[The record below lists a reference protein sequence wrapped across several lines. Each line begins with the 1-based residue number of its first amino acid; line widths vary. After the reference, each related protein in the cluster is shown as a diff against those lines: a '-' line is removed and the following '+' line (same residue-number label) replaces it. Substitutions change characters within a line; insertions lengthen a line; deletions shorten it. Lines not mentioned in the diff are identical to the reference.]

1 MKTISLLLVLLAVAG
16 CSAIDPY
23 RLLSRG
29 PGTSVQIV
37 PVASVDDSWKAAAID
52 AVWNTVNERY
62 YNPTFNGVDWRAVR
76 TREEPNILA
85 ATGDDE
91 FWERLDKM
99 TGELHDAHTRVHSPK
114 DVARMRNNESHS
126 LGIGFVELDGQLLL
140 TSVHP
145 DSDPYWAGARAGMAI
160 QSIAGQPALGY
171 YRRALDESRNTS
183 TPWAR
188 TRGALRKITVGDVGS
203 KLAMTFVRGDG
214 SEIQATLARRKFVSA
229 LDFSQRVLP
238 SGFGYLRFSNFVD
251 SLEGRIVDAMEQLK
265 DTPGII
271 VDLRNN
277 GGGSAALAASVMER
291 FFEKNQKGVKIP
303 TRTGKGVSL
312 FFIEVIP
319 TEPELKG
326 TGAHAYTKPLVILTN
341 LGSASASEVVAG
353 TLQDGGRATVIGQRS
368 CGCLLGFL
376 GYKDLPGG
384 GQLAYSEL
392 GYLTS
397 KGRKIEGE
405 GVTPDVEV
413 PLTRE
418 DIVMNRDRTLEA
430 AEAFLKQRIASKEA
444 MPATAASA
452 SGK

>member
-1 MKTISLLLVLLAVAG
+1 MKTLLLVAVAIVVAG
-16 CSAIDPY
+16 CSAVDPY
-23 RLLSRG
+23 RLMSRG
-29 PGTSVQIV
+29 PGSTVQIV

-52 AVWNTVNERY
+52 AVWNTVNDRY
-62 YNPTFNGVDWRAVR
+62 YDPKFNGVDWRSVR
-76 TREEPNILA
+76 TQEEPKILA
-85 ATGDDE
+85 ATSDDE

-126 LGIGFVELDGQLLL
+126 LGIGFIELDGQLVL

-145 DSDPYWAGARAGMAI
+145 DSDAYWAGARAGMVI
-160 QSIAGQPALGY
+160 KTIDGQPAQGVY
-171 YRRALDESRNTS
+171 HRALDESRNTS

-188 TRGALRKITVGDVGS
+188 TRGALRKLTVGDVGS
-203 KLAMTFVRGDG
+203 KLAMTFVRSDG
-214 SEIQATLARRKFVSA
+214 SEIIATLARRKFVTPV
-229 LDFSQRVLP
+229 DFSQRVLP

-251 SLEGRIVDAMEQLK
+251 SLEGRIIEGVELLK
-265 DTPGII
+265 DTPGMI

-291 FFEKNQKGVKIP
+291 FFEKNQKGVKVP

-326 TGAHAYTKPLVILTN
+326 TGARAYTKPLVILTN

-353 TLQDGGRATVIGQRS
+353 TLQDGERATVIGQRS

-376 GYKDLPGG
+376 GYQDLPGG

-405 GVTPDVEV
+405 GVIPNIEV

-418 DIVMNRDRTLEA
+418 DIVSNRDRTLEA
-430 AEAFLKQRIASKEA
+430 AEAFLKQQTASKA
-444 MPATAASA
+444 LSA
-452 SGK
+452 PTTTGK